1 MSEPLPGPAVLR
13 TDAMPAWT
21 QHRYGG
27 ADVVALE
34 SMVVPAPRRGQ
45 VLLRLRATALN
56 NGDIRVMRGEPLLVR
71 LAFGLRRPRQS
82 VRGMDAAATV
92 VALGDGVTEFAVG
105 DEVVCEL
112 PAGGGLARYAVS
124 PVGRLVRRPP
134 ELDPAVAATLPIAAG
149 TAWQALELGGVT
161 VPTPPPHSAGALRG
175 AAGRVG
181 PAAAPG
187 ASPLR
192 VLVIG
197 ASGGV
202 GTFAV
207 QLAAGR
213 GAEVWALCGE
223 RNRTLVESLGA
234 TRTFDY
240 HAVQPGSPELGDGR
254 FDAVLD
260 IAGTAPLRVLQRLVR
275 DGGRVVLVS
284 GEGGRLLGPIGR
296 LAAAS
301 VLSIGSKRPLRPLAA
316 VAKSDVREQLVALAA
331 AGSLRP
337 VIERRHPFAE
347 AGAALA
353 RVADGHV
360 AGKVVVLAE

>member
-1 MSEPLPGPAVLR
+1 MSETLHGPGALR
-13 TDAMPAWT
+13 TDPMPAWT
-21 QHRYGG
+21 QHHYGG
-27 ADVVALE
+27 IETVALANID
-34 SMVVPAPRRGQ
+34 VPVPRRGQ
-45 VLLRLRATALN
+45 VLLRPRATALN
-56 NGDIRVMRGEPLLVR
+56 NGDIRLMRGEPLLVR
-71 LAFGLRRPRQS
+71 LAFGLHRPRQS

-92 VALGDGVTEFAVG
+92 VALGEGVTGLAVG
-105 DEVVCEL
+105 DEVVGEL
-112 PAGGGLARYAVS
+112 PGGGGLARYAVC
-124 PVGRLVRRPP
+124 PAARLVRRPP
-134 ELDPAVAATLPIAAG
+134 GLDPAVAATLPVAGG

-161 VPTPPPHSAGALRG
+161 DAA
-175 AAGRVG
+175 AAGG
-181 PAAAPG
+181 
-187 ASPLR
+187 SPQR

-223 RNRTLVESLGA
+223 RNRGLVESLGA
-234 TRTFDY
+234 TRSFDY
-240 HAVQPGSPELGDGR
+240 NAVQPGSPELGEGR

-260 IAGTAPLRVLQRLVR
+260 IAGTAPLRMLRRLARV
-275 DGGRVVLVS
+275 GGRVVLVS
-284 GEGGRLLGPIGR
+284 GEGGRVWGPIGR

-316 VAKSDVREQLVALAA
+316 VAKPDVLAELVGLAVD
-331 AGSLRP
+331 GRLRP
-337 VIERRHPFAE
+337 VVERRFPFAE
-347 AGAALA
+347 ADAALA